1 MSEPKPIV
9 ARTIAAMREHVALW
23 KADGD
28 LVAVVPTMGALH
40 DGHLALVKAAQRDCR
55 RVIVTI
61 FVNPTQ
67 FAVDEDLEAYPRGEA
82 ADLEKLR
89 ALGVDLAF
97 VPDGAQMYPDGF
109 ATKVRVEGLTE
120 VLCGLGRP
128 VHFGGVATVVSKL
141 FNQSQADRAY
151 FGEKDYQQFLVV
163 RRMARDLDIPIEV
176 VPVPTVREPDGLAMS
191 SRNVYLSTEQRAV
204 APKLYQV
211 LGGMAARM
219 KDGEDATAATD
230 WGRAVLD
237 GAGFDRI
244 EYLEVRD
251 ADTLA
256 PIDGAVRNARIFV
269 AAHMGE
275 TRLIDNVAVET

>member
-1 MSEPKPIV
+1 MSETGPIV
-9 ARTIAAMREHVALW
+9 ARTVAAMRGHVSLW
-23 KADGD
+23 KAEDD

-40 DGHLALVKAAQRDCR
+40 DGHIALVRAAQRDCR

-67 FAVDEDLEAYPRGEA
+67 FAVEEDLDAYPRGEA
-82 ADLEKLR
+82 ADLARLQ

-97 VPDGAQMYPDGF
+97 LPSGDQMYPDGF
-109 ATKVRVEGLTE
+109 ATNVRVEGLTE

-128 VHFGGVATVVSKL
+128 AHFGGVATVVSKL

-176 VPVPTVREPDGLAMS
+176 LPVPTVREPDGLAMS
-191 SRNVYLSTEQRAV
+191 SRNVYLSKAQRAV
-204 APKLYQV
+204 APVLYKV
-211 LGGMAARM
+211 LSGIATRMTQGEIASAAI
-219 KDGEDATAATD
+219 T
-230 WGRAVLD
+230 WGRAALD
-237 GAGFDRI
+237 SAGFDRI
-244 EYLEVRD
+244 EYLEVRN
-251 ADTLA
+251 AETLA
-256 PIDGAVRNARIFV
+256 PIDGAARNARVFV

-275 TRLIDNVAVET
+275 TRLIDNVAV

>member
-1 MSEPKPIV
+1 MSETGLIV
-9 ARTIAAMREHVALW
+9 ARTVAAMREHVAQW
-23 KADGD
+23 KAEGD

-40 DGHLALVKAAQRDCR
+40 DGHLALVRAAQRDCS

-67 FAVDEDLEAYPRGEA
+67 FAEDEDLDAYPRGEA
-82 ADLEKLR
+82 ADLEKLQ
-89 ALGVDLAF
+89 ALAADLAF
-97 VPDGAQMYPDGF
+97 LPGGDQMYPNGF
-109 ATKVRVEGLTE
+109 ATSVRIEGLTE

-128 VHFGGVATVVSKL
+128 AHFGGVATVVSKL

-151 FGEKDYQQFLVV
+151 FGEKDYQQSLVV
-163 RRMARDLDIPIEV
+163 RRMALDLDIPIEV

-191 SRNVYLSTEQRAV
+191 SRNVYLSKAQRAV
-204 APKLYQV
+204 APVLYKV
-211 LGGMAARM
+211 LSEMAMRM
-219 KDGEDATAATD
+219 TEGETASAAID

-237 GAGFDRI
+237 SAGFDRI

-251 ADTLA
+251 AETLA
-256 PIDGAVRNARIFV
+256 PIDGAARNARVFV

-275 TRLIDNVAVET
+275 TRLIDNVAV

>member
-1 MSEPKPIV
+1 MSETGLIV
-9 ARTIAAMREHVALW
+9 ARTVAAMREHVALW
-23 KADGD
+23 KAEGD

-40 DGHLALVKAAQRDCR
+40 DGHLALVRAAQRDCS

-67 FAVDEDLEAYPRGEA
+67 FAEDEDLDAYPRGEA
-82 ADLEKLR
+82 ADLEKLQ
-89 ALGVDLAF
+89 ALAADLAF
-97 VPDGAQMYPDGF
+97 LPGGDQMYPNGF
-109 ATKVRVEGLTE
+109 ATSVRIEGLTE

-128 VHFGGVATVVSKL
+128 AHFGGVATVVSKL

-151 FGEKDYQQFLVV
+151 FGEKDYQQSLVV
-163 RRMARDLDIPIEV
+163 RRMALDLDIPIEV

-191 SRNVYLSTEQRAV
+191 SRNVYLSKAQRAV
-204 APKLYQV
+204 APVLYKV
-211 LGGMAARM
+211 LSEMAMRM
-219 KDGEDATAATD
+219 TEGETASAAID

-237 GAGFDRI
+237 SAGFDRI

-251 ADTLA
+251 AETLA
-256 PIDGAVRNARIFV
+256 PIDGAARNARVFV

-275 TRLIDNVAVET
+275 TRLIDNVAV